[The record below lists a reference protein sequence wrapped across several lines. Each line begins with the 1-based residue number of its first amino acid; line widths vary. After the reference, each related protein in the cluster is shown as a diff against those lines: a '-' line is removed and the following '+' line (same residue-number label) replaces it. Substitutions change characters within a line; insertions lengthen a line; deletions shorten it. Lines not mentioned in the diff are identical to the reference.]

1 MKFGKTLQ
9 GQIYAQNGF
18 PGWSS
23 YFCDYKGLKKVRLS
37 FLLSPGYRQTE
48 ASGTQDAFGE

>member
-9 GQIYAQNGF
+9 QQIFAQNGF

-23 YFCDYKGLKKVRLS
+23 YFCDYKGLKKVRVPTFS
-37 FLLSPGYRQTE
+37 RR
-48 ASGTQDAFGE
+48 